1 MKKKITCSY
10 CEKKGHNIVTCALKK
25 SDAKSFEGR
34 FPQKYSPGD
43 MIRFVPAPPRY
54 PNCHPRSPENLVNQ
68 LAIVISDIQEDYHG
82 GAVFTNWSALME
94 AFFRIMVILWNWRHE
109 RNEAR

>member
-82 GAVFTNWSALME
+82 WGGIYELVSTDGSVFSYHGDFME
-94 AFFRIMVILWNWRHE
+94 LA
-109 RNEAR
+109 ARAQ